1 MTDTKRHLIDM
12 VVEHTVKGMDMGDLI
27 SFVSE
32 VLYHDY
38 VQWSETDLKNYLDEN
53 WPLDE

>member
-12 VVEHTVKGMDMGDLI
+12 VVEHTLEGMDMKDLL
-27 SFVSE
+27 SFVGE
-32 VLYHDY
+32 VLYQDY
-38 VQWSETDLKNYLDEN
+38 VQWSETDLKNYLDEM